1 MKREDFSEEQNAKLD
16 KLDDL
21 QKAISE
27 LGLSDKTYYFLS
39 MAFDLATAEVVGPVS
54 TEVGTEAFNK
64 FLDGMDTALQ
74 FMRLSQKLT
83 AEAAVKAVAQA
94 DGDSNG

>member
-16 KLDDL
+16 KFDAL
-21 QKAISE
+21 QSAIAE

-54 TEVGTEAFNK
+54 TEAGAEAFNK

-83 AEAAVKAVAQA
+83 DEAAAKAVAQA